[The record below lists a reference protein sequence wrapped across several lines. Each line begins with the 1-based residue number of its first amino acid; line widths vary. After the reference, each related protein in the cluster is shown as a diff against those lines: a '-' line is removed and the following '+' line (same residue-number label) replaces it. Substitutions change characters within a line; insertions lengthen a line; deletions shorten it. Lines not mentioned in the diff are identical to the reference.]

1 MLKGFKEFASYN
13 KKERRGVY
21 ALLLLIAILTAGL
34 YFDEYFYEVPAAN
47 RQEYES
53 LLAYR
58 AKAKERKDSMIA
70 ANLRAFDPNATSI
83 EYLTRIGLPLPAA
96 KSLVNFTKKGGRFRQ
111 PEDVLKIY
119 RMDTAWFESVKAF
132 VTIEGNNERFESR
145 YDSEPQYA
153 FEKFDPN
160 AVSQQKLVDMGL
172 RNWQARNLISY
183 REKYKPF
190 TQQSQLS
197 EVYGLD
203 SSLAKKLQE
212 FAVIDSATFG
222 RKAKPEEKL
231 VTVDLNRADSVQ
243 LLKVSG
249 IGPYTAGKI
258 LRLRAA
264 LGGFHSH
271 EQLLE
276 IYPIDSAR
284 LEKLRPQLLCN
295 SEVKRIDLNLA
306 SYEELMAHP
315 YLEYRVVK
323 NIIHFRENIRP
334 FNEVNELRNI
344 ELVDAPL
351 FRKIAPYLMV
361 EGKVPQE

>member
-1 MLKGFKEFASYN
+1 MFKGFKEFAHYN
-13 KKERRGVY
+13 KKERKGIY
-21 ALLLLIAILTAGL
+21 ALLLLILLLTAGL
-34 YFDEYFYEVPAAN
+34 YIDEYLYEVPAAN
-47 RQEYES
+47 KREYRK

-58 AKAKERKDSMIA
+58 AQAKQRKDSLVA
-70 ANLRAFDPNATSI
+70 ANLRFFDPNATNI
-83 EYLTRIGLPLPAA
+83 EYLTSIGLSLPAA

-119 RMDTAWFESVKAF
+119 NMDTAWFDAVRAF
-132 VTIEGNNERFESR
+132 LKIEKSKERYKSE

-160 AVSQQKLVDMGL
+160 TVSQDKLVAMGL

-190 TQQSQLS
+190 KTKTQLG

-203 SSLAKKLQE
+203 SALANKLKNY
-212 FAVIDSATFG
+212 AKIDSATFG
-222 RKAKPEEKL
+222 RKAKPEKKM
-231 VTVDLNRADSVQ
+231 VPIALNQADSLQ
-243 LLKVSG
+243 LLQVSG

-258 LRLRAA
+258 LKMRAA

-271 EQLLE
+271 EQLLD
-276 IYPIDSAR
+276 IYPIDTVR
-284 LEKLRPQLLCN
+284 LEKLRPQLLCKG
-295 SEVKRIDLNLA
+295 EVKRIDLNQA

-315 YLEYRVVK
+315 YLNYRVVK